1 MRATMSTRTPT
12 DLMKLNRTQNQTQ
25 KTMMSRMP
33 TLDPGLVTD
42 HELQT
47 DDKQIPGLQMCDF
60 RPHMDLKEW
69 RKSDAPKLLDD
80 V

>member
-1 MRATMSTRTPT
+1 MRAAMSTRTPS

-25 KTMMSRMP
+25 KTIMSRMT
-33 TLDPGLVTD
+33 TLDQALVPD

-47 DDKQIPGLQMCDF
+47 DDKQIPGFQLRKF
-60 RPHMDLKEW
+60 RPPPDLKER
-69 RKSDAPKLLDD
+69 RKSGAPKLLDH

>member
-1 MRATMSTRTPT
+1 MRAAMSTRTPA

-25 KTMMSRMP
+25 KTMMSRMT
-33 TLDPGLVTD
+33 TLDQGLVTD

-47 DDKQIPGLQMCDF
+47 DDKQIPGFQLCEF
-60 RPHMDLKEW
+60 RPPPDLKEQ
-69 RKSDAPKLLDD
+69 RKSGAPKLLDH

>member
-1 MRATMSTRTPT
+1 MSTTNPA

-25 KTMMSRMP
+25 KTMMSP
-33 TLDPGLVTD
+33 VTTLDQGLVTD

-47 DDKQIPGLQMCDF
+47 DDKQIPWFQLCEF
-60 RPHMDLKEW
+60 RPPRDLKD
-69 RKSDAPKLLDD
+69 RRMSGAPKLLDH